1 MPRLSKSLKLRIP
14 STIIYHA
21 LKDTR
26 LETLFPEFF
35 IGVERKV
42 ITDII
47 NKEIC
52 FNTITQG
59 KQIEINETFK
69 FKISDN
75 NETIVEYLTEVKSV
89 EENNIILE
97 IIVQTHIANI
107 LYSLLMLETGYINGV
122 LEKKKI
128 DHLTWKRKKV
138 KIANITL
145 LDLEYVKSIVNTDSC
160 QAQHTQYVILEWL
173 KVVMNGWMDDEFG
186 LRGGIL
192 LLQEM
197 IIE

>member
-1 MPRLSKSLKLRIP
+1 MSRLSKSLKLRIP
-14 STIIYHA
+14 SNILYRA

-59 KQIEINETFK
+59 EQIEIIETFK
-69 FKISDN
+69 FKISAN
-75 NETIVEYLTEVKSV
+75 NETIVEYITEVKSV
-89 EENNIILE
+89 EENNIVLE
-97 IIVQTHIANI
+97 FIVQTHVANI

-128 DHLTWKRKKV
+128 DHLT
-138 KIANITL
+138 
-145 LDLEYVKSIVNTDSC
+145 
-160 QAQHTQYVILEWL
+160 
-173 KVVMNGWMDDEFG
+173 
-186 LRGGIL
+186 
-192 LLQEM
+192 
-197 IIE
+197 

>member
-1 MPRLSKSLKLRIP
+1 MPRLSKSLKLRIH
-14 STIIYHA
+14 SNIIYRA

-47 NKEIC
+47 NKQLC

-59 KQIEINETFK
+59 KHIEIIETFK

-75 NETIVEYLTEVKSV
+75 NEAIVEYITEVKSV
-89 EENNIILE
+89 EENNIVLE
-97 IIVQTHIANI
+97 SIVQTHVTNI

-128 DHLTWKRKKV
+128 VHLT
-138 KIANITL
+138 
-145 LDLEYVKSIVNTDSC
+145 
-160 QAQHTQYVILEWL
+160 
-173 KVVMNGWMDDEFG
+173 
-186 LRGGIL
+186 
-192 LLQEM
+192 
-197 IIE
+197 